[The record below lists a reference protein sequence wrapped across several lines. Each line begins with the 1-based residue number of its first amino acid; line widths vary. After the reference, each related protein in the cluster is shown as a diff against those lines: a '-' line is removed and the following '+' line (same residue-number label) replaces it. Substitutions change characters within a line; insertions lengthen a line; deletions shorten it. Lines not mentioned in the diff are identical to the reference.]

1 MSDRR
6 FRDVRAQVA
15 QIADVIHNHAP
26 ARSPE
31 EHVRAG
37 HVLLAS
43 QVYPDAVR
51 SFRAAL
57 TGDPR
62 NAEAHFGLALSLLQG
77 RRPHLHSDATIRQIE
92 GHLRA
97 STTLPEAHVLEL
109 LIAEDHR
116 LAWQR
121 APRRI
126 PKHVTSMARELSAE
140 RAELILVHV
149 PAPETRI
156 WRALDRTRR
165 KPS

>member
-1 MSDRR
+1 MTDRR
-6 FRDVRAQVA
+6 IRDVQAQVA
-15 QIADVIHNHAP
+15 QIADVIHNHGP

-31 EHVRAG
+31 DHVRAG
-37 HVLLAS
+37 HILLAN
-43 QVYPDAVR
+43 QVYADAAR

-57 TGDPR
+57 SAKPAS
-62 NAEAHFGLALSLLQG
+62 AEAHFGLALSLLQG

-97 STTLPEAHVLEL
+97 SASLPEAHILEL
-109 LIAEDHR
+109 LVAEDHR

-121 APRRI
+121 ASHRI
-126 PKHVTSMARELSAE
+126 PKHIMEMARKLSGE
-140 RAELILVHV
+140 RTELILVHV